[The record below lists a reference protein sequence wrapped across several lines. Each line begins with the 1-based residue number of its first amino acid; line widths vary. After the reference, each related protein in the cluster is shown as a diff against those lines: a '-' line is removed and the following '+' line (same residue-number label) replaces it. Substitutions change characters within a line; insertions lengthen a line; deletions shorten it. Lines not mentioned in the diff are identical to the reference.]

1 MKNVFLVSHTD
12 QWLSRDSF
20 RTIGIAST
28 LKNAIKLA
36 KEDCDAVADVISGNG
51 HIVISEFTMN
61 EVDSDAQVFTTQT
74 DENREKII
82 NLRVK
87 KFIKEFGKRVR
98 SNESDSF
105 VELMMDDHTCIEFE
119 DKQYYIKE
127 DNSMYSDIDEDIV
140 ELLHEDYHV

>member
-1 MKNVFLVSHTD
+1 
-12 QWLSRDSF
+12 
-20 RTIGIAST
+20 
-28 LKNAIKLA
+28 
-36 KEDCDAVADVISGNG
+36 
-51 HIVISEFTMN
+51 MN